1 MTSAFRVWK
10 KDSMKAL
17 SPISRGR
24 FMLWEGCKTR
34 AEGVGREFDA
44 AIGME
49 DQPGS
54 RAPAQQGAI
63 ERGQRQ
69 GQVAPR
75 RQAPTENAARIA
87 IHDDGEVAPLAGAL
101 HVRHIAHPDLVGC
114 RGVYVQHA

>member
-1 MTSAFRVWK
+1 MRKAWALSKTWPWMTSAFRVWK

-24 FMLWEGCKTR
+24 FMLWVMPKVCKTR

-54 RAPAQQGAI
+54 RAPTTQGAI

-69 GQVAPR
+69 GQGGARGPG
-75 RQAPTENAARIA
+75 PTPEE
-87 IHDDGEVAPLAGAL
+87 GG
-101 HVRHIAHPDLVGC
+101 
-114 RGVYVQHA
+114 